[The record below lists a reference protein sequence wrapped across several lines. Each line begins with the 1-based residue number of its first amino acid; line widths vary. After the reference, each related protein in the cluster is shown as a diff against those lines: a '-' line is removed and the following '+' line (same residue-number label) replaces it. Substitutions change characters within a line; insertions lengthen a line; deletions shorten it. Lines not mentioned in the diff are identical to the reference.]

1 MRALATSILAVSL
14 FASAPA
20 IAETYHLEKSHTD
33 IRFFWDHAGVSEQSG
48 RWDTLDGTVDFDE
61 GDAAATKV
69 EVTIDAASVN
79 TGVEGLDKHLRNA
92 DFFEV
97 DKYPEIKFVST
108 GATQVSANGLKVE
121 GDLTIKD
128 ITKPITLNVEL
139 LHKGK
144 HPLGKFIPHYEG
156 DWIGIKAK
164 GTILRS
170 EFGVGMFAP
179 LTSDRIELVIN
190 SEMRAGGW

>member
-1 MRALATSILAVSL
+1 MRTFTTSVLAAFL
-14 FASAPA
+14 FVSAPA
-20 IAETYHLEKSHTD
+20 MAETFHLEKSHTD

-48 RWDTLDGTVDFDE
+48 RWNTLEGTVKFDE
-61 GDAAATKV
+61 EDAAATKV
-69 EVTIDAASVN
+69 EVKIDAASVN

-108 GATQVSANGLKVE
+108 SATQVSANGLKVE

-128 ITKPITLNVEL
+128 TTKPITLDVKL
-139 LHKGK
+139 IHKGA

-156 DWIGIKAK
+156 DWIGIKAE

-170 EFGVGMFAP
+170 DFGVGMFAP
-179 LTSDRIELVIN
+179 LTSDRVRLVIN
-190 SEMRAGGW
+190 SEMKAGGW